1 MLRRKISFAV
11 RDTQGG
17 TRSLDYTG
25 LLNEKENQIV
35 ELERK
40 IANLEEKLRG
50 ARDREEELERRLQ
63 GKGGSED
70 SVRLREEIRQL

>member
-1 MLRRKISFAV
+1 M

-63 GKGGSED
+63 GKGASED